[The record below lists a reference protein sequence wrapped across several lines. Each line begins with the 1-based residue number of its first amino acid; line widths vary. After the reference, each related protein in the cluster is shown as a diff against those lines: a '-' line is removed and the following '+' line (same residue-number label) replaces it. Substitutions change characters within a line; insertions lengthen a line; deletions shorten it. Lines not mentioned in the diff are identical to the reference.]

1 MKAALY
7 LRVSTEEQRE
17 KQSIATQRTFAES
30 YCAANDISVYAWY
43 EDDGVSGMIP
53 LDLRLA
59 GSRLLAD
66 ARAGKFD
73 TILVYRLDRFGRE
86 PRLILNAVNDLE
98 SLGIQV
104 KSMTEPFD
112 TGNPAGR
119 FLLTILS
126 AVAGLERDTIIQ
138 RSMEGTNRLA
148 REGAW
153 LGGIVPY
160 GYHVV
165 GKDRNARLVV
175 SEQAIPG
182 LAASEADIVRLIF
195 HMTAEEKKSCLAIA
209 EYLNATGVPPVYT
222 RDGRELRKGKRKTA
236 TAGIWRPG
244 RIRSIIINTTYRGI
258 HRYGKRSKKQREVIE
273 REVPAI
279 VSAELWERAQVVLHE
294 HMLFSRRNAQRSYLL
309 RGMIK
314 CAHCGLTYIGT
325 GQRMYNG
332 KIRVYY
338 VCNGRHQARRLFGSK
353 DKKCPAQSVDGDML
367 ETLIWQDIENFL
379 RNPGAVLDLLAQ
391 QLNQRGDEAD
401 QLRAEVARLQQ
412 SLQARN
418 REKDTVITLFRRGRI
433 DERSLDS
440 QLDQIQQEERDL
452 QHQIDH
458 LQELMQEAQAV
469 ESTLRSTQEL
479 LQRLRQRLEEPTTWE
494 LKRQLIEALIE
505 RLVVTTVDTE
515 QGKKEARITVIYRFG
530 ASLELEG
537 QRQIT

>member
-30 YCAANDISVYAWY
+30 YCAANNISVYAWY

-182 LAASEADIVRLIF
+182 LA
-195 HMTAEEKKSCLAIA
+195 
-209 EYLNATGVPPVYT
+209 
-222 RDGRELRKGKRKTA
+222 
-236 TAGIWRPG
+236 
-244 RIRSIIINTTYRGI
+244 
-258 HRYGKRSKKQREVIE
+258 
-273 REVPAI
+273 
-279 VSAELWERAQVVLHE
+279 
-294 HMLFSRRNAQRSYLL
+294 
-309 RGMIK
+309 
-314 CAHCGLTYIGT
+314 
-325 GQRMYNG
+325 
-332 KIRVYY
+332 
-338 VCNGRHQARRLFGSK
+338 
-353 DKKCPAQSVDGDML
+353 
-367 ETLIWQDIENFL
+367 
-379 RNPGAVLDLLAQ
+379 
-391 QLNQRGDEAD
+391 
-401 QLRAEVARLQQ
+401 
-412 SLQARN
+412 
-418 REKDTVITLFRRGRI
+418 
-433 DERSLDS
+433 
-440 QLDQIQQEERDL
+440 
-452 QHQIDH
+452 
-458 LQELMQEAQAV
+458 
-469 ESTLRSTQEL
+469 
-479 LQRLRQRLEEPTTWE
+479 
-494 LKRQLIEALIE
+494 
-505 RLVVTTVDTE
+505 
-515 QGKKEARITVIYRFG
+515 
-530 ASLELEG
+530 
-537 QRQIT
+537 